1 MNPAAKWPTLSNPA
15 VRLILLISIPIA
27 ALAPFDVLFSAVTL
41 GSAWLRAAWIAAL
54 VVIGARA
61 GARLGLRLE
70 GHGVRSPVLLGL
82 AAAILIAIY
91 VVVLDCFIFRAR
103 LDPGYAAFLH
113 QPLGVRLMYFMPRAF
128 NENIMYRLFGF
139 GGLAW
144 LLSRGGRVPVR
155 GWMFTAAMVGAQMTN
170 IWFNVVALS
179 DLPINAATL
188 GYDALRYVLP
198 GLLWAVL
205 YIRNGFVVAE
215 VASVGCHVFLQPAFS
230 LFI

>member
-27 ALAPFDVLFSAVTL
+27 VLAPFDVLFSALTL
-41 GSAWLRAAWIAAL
+41 GSPWLRAAWIAAL

-61 GARLGLRLE
+61 GEGLGLRLE
-70 GHGVRSPVLLGL
+70 GHGVRSQVLLGL

-103 LDPGYAAFLH
+103 LEPGYAAFLH

-139 GGLAW
+139 GGFAW

-155 GWMFTAAMVGAQMTN
+155 GWMFAAAMVGAQIAN

-188 GYDALRYVLP
+188 SYDALRYVLP

-205 YIRNGFVVAE
+205 YIRNGFAVAE